1 MRLTH
6 GVGRGMIW
14 GRAVWRT
21 RLSAASSMFESGNQ
35 SKAMPARKRRITLD
49 ENWRAKIQAS
59 QLMNRLAAHVEG
71 VVDLSPTQVRAA
83 EILLKKTVPDL
94 ARTEVTGPEGGP
106 QVIRYEWSEPE

>member
-1 MRLTH
+1 
-6 GVGRGMIW
+6 MIW
-14 GRAVWRT
+14 GRSVWQT
-21 RLSAASSMFESGNQ
+21 RLAAASSMFESGNQ

-94 ARTEVTGPEGGP
+94 ARTEVTGAEGGP
-106 QVIRYEWSEPE
+106 QVITVRWGKPID